1 MTTIVENHQP
11 KFVTFEEIEIG
22 DLFKRNNSIYV
33 KTGYSSLVTTNA
45 LSLSKNETSLF
56 YEDELVQSVK
66 ATITIEP

>member
-22 DLFKRNNSIYV
+22 DLFKWNNSIYV

-45 LSLSKNETSLF
+45 LSLSKKETSLF